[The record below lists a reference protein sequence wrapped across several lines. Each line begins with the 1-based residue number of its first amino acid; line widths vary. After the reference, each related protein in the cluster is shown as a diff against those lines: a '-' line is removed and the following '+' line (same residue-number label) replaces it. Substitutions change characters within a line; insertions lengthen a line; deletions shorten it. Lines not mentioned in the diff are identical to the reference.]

1 MSNEPESG
9 NSLAEREL
17 WLRKEIEN
25 YYLPKQLVDAIFE
38 AGGIPEDSTEAFMG
52 IGFIDVADYTYLSK
66 FLSPKE
72 NQVVLNG
79 LYTAFN
85 TVLKR
90 HGGYLNKIE
99 GDSLMFHYGGPIDP
113 VVKNMS
119 EEEALQFISRELF
132 YSCIEMQ
139 RVCVLFNQANDKFLI
154 ESADRQ
160 TRDVLRQAFDIISK
174 LRNDFFPSSAV
185 NALFQIRVR
194 IGANIGEVTIGNF
207 GPDEA
212 KQWDIVGLPVIDAK
226 RMESTAP
233 IGGLR
238 ISETFYNVLKENGI
252 VDAYYK
258 RFRREAQALFG
269 YYKTITQNE
278 LFKASTV
285 ILKDKKNVEFK
296 TYSIEVNPGLP
307 ESITEQIELLL
318 GQGEHGSDRILQL
331 IQYYRGNK
339 FVVSAIEQLFKRIGV
354 VLRKDQIIK
363 IMYPKKY
370 DDIVKKFDNN
380 QVKIAE
386 KINAEYSLFVLL
398 DTLGQ
403 YQDIVKSEVVY
414 DFDQND
420 FSDYDQYMSR
430 EAEIIYNQYQ
440 LKKKAAI
447 QRTYF
452 YNVVYPLVFRSIRT
466 SILEYQNKEAN
477 LESVDEDNLSAG

>member
-1 MSNEPESG
+1 
-9 NSLAEREL
+9 
-17 WLRKEIEN
+17 
-25 YYLPKQLVDAIFE
+25 
-38 AGGIPEDSTEAFMG
+38 
-52 IGFIDVADYTYLSK
+52 
-66 FLSPKE
+66 
-72 NQVVLNG
+72 
-79 LYTAFN
+79 
-85 TVLKR
+85 
-90 HGGYLNKIE
+90 
-99 GDSLMFHYGGPIDP
+99 
-113 VVKNMS
+113 
-119 EEEALQFISRELF
+119 
-132 YSCIEMQ
+132 
-139 RVCVLFNQANDKFLI
+139 
-154 ESADRQ
+154 
-160 TRDVLRQAFDIISK
+160 VLRQAFDIISK

-238 ISETFYNVLKENGI
+238 ISEAFYKVLKENGI

-278 LFKASTV
+278 LFKSSTV

-307 ESITEQIELLL
+307 ETITEQIELLL
-318 GQGEHGSDRILQL
+318 GQGEHGADKILEL

-339 FVVSAIEQLFKRIGV
+339 FVISAIEQLFKRIGV

-380 QVKIAE
+380 QLKIAE
-386 KINAEYSLFVLL
+386 KINSEYSLYVLL

-403 YQDIVKSEVVY
+403 YQDIVKSEVVF
-414 DFDQND
+414 DFDRNE
-420 FSDYDQYMSR
+420 FADYDQYMSR

-477 LESVDEDNLSAG
+477 LESVDDDSLNAG